1 MTKWQCRKCGPVP
14 QANPQPAARIK
25 TARKWVLYCDYEKDC
40 PTCGKKEFYDLLIRL
55 PRKAADNEKDFL
67 FLQAFRIK

>member
-25 TARKWVLYCDYEKDC
+25 KTARKWVLYCDYEK
-40 PTCGKKEFYDLLIRL
+40 RL
-55 PRKAADNEKDFL
+55 SDVWEKGIL
-67 FLQAFRIK
+67 